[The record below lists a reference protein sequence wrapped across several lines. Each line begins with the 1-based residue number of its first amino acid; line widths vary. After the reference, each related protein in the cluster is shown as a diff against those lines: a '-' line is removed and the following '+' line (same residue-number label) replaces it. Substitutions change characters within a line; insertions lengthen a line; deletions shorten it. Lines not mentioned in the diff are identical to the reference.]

1 MQKIH
6 KDLLNYL
13 KLNKNMATLLGN
25 RIYLEIPKKEES
37 KLIVDENT
45 KEALEKEMIKKMSRL
60 TIHSVGTA
68 NMDERLVPGAVV
80 LVDPEALSKAR
91 MIPLSDDETVLL
103 VSPFDIIQ
111 IW

>member
-1 MQKIH
+1 
-6 KDLLNYL
+6 
-13 KLNKNMATLLGN
+13 MAKLLGN
-25 RIYLEIPKKEES
+25 RIYLEIPQKEES

-60 TIHSVGTA
+60 KVHSVGTA
-68 NMDERLVPGAVV
+68 NMDVKVGDVV

-91 MIPLSDDETVLL
+91 MIPLSEEETVLL